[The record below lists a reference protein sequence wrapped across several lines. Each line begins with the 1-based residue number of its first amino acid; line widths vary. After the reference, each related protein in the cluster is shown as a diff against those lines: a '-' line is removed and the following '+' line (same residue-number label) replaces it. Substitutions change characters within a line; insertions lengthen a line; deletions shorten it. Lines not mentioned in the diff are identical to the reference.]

1 MEQKNPYIEQFIGVL
16 IDRKGERLE
25 PDARERLVEDLN
37 RLLENMIG
45 RNMVA
50 ALPEDVRSRF
60 VAQYDKGCRDIDAA
74 FISSTFDLYI
84 PDASIVMK
92 KTLKEFAALYF
103 RNR

>member
-1 MEQKNPYIEQFIGVL
+1 MERRNPYIERFIRTL
-16 IDRKGERLE
+16 IEEKGERLE

-60 VAQYDKGCRDIDAA
+60 VAHCDKGSREVDVATMSSA
-74 FISSTFDLYI
+74 FDRYV
-84 PDASIVMK
+84 PDASLVIK
-92 KTLKEFAALYF
+92 ETLREFAALYF